1 MWGGAEI
8 RWQTGVRFTN
18 PKTFTAALA
27 VDSPC
32 RRQRSECH
40 SEFSFGTAVD
50 LEFSSECTSCECNP
64 EQGRSRQLF
73 FIIESGASRTLRY
86 PQHIAVAFTALT
98 TSAVAADAPRGHRMR
113 DALQLL
119 TAAFGRLCCKSRFG
133 PVIENSVGP
142 GRGFR
147 VKM

>member
-1 MWGGAEI
+1 MADYVA
-8 RWQTGVRFTN
+8 RTQNPCQTGTPITN

-27 VDSPC
+27 VDIPC

-50 LEFSSECTSCECNP
+50 LEFSSECTSCECSP

-113 DALQLL
+113 DA
-119 TAAFGRLCCKSRFG
+119 
-133 PVIENSVGP
+133 
-142 GRGFR
+142 
-147 VKM
+147 VKL